1 MACLKNNGAQ
11 VLRIKGDRFM
21 SNGAVLRPRPN
32 GGFRKVGKIKAGL
45 TFQDVVDRFTARG
58 VAVDV
63 LAREWLQ
70 LQPAPCRR
78 IMVKAP
84 ASARQERWVV
94 RRDPGFLR
102 ARIAAE
108 KTKPAFQDDEE

>member
-32 GGFRKVGKIKAGL
+32 GGFRKVGKLKAGL

-58 VAVDV
+58 
-63 LAREWLQ
+63 AR
-70 LQPAPCRR
+70 ATA
-78 IMVKAP
+78 I
-84 ASARQERWVV
+84 
-94 RRDPGFLR
+94 RDSHRGWGGPRSL
-102 ARIAAE
+102 
-108 KTKPAFQDDEE
+108 